1 MIQFKNSS
9 DGGETEHDKSPPW
22 SDGAAAT
29 IPSPETPPGPTRGHR
44 LSAPLCSK
52 CISMTA
58 TTNGLRDLFSP
69 GGYTHHN
76 VSNLKITGE
85 NGCAFCK
92 SVFKILSSG
101 KLRPAQDG
109 QRLPVALDERL
120 QTMIFAYCEGV
131 DRSSPNSPNAP
142 VLKLLKHIVV
152 RFINDGVTFPFLVP
166 VSGMSLSL
174 AAGGSVY
181 KDKILAFQAFTE
193 LSEHYYV
200 CEVEIAGESMEALS
214 DTFNNT
220 YQAVMSLCR
229 SKEEI

>member
-1 MIQFKNSS
+1 MIQLKNSS
-9 DGGETEHDKSPPW
+9 GGGETDDDESPPW
-22 SDGAAAT
+22 SDVAAAT
-29 IPSPETPPGPTRGHR
+29 IPAPETPPAPTRGQR

-58 TTNGLRDLFSP
+58 TANGLRDLFSP

-76 VSNLKITGE
+76 VSNLKATGE

-92 SVFKILSSG
+92 SIFKILSSG
-101 KLRPAQDG
+101 KLWSDQNG

-120 QTMIFAYCEGV
+120 QTRIYAYCEGV
-131 DRSSPNSPNAP
+131 DRSSPNCPNTP

-152 RFINDGVTFPFLVP
+152 RFIKDGVTFPLLVP

-181 KDKILAFQAFTE
+181 KDKILASR
-193 LSEHYYV
+193 LSQNYPNVMMYAKLKSPVSHL
-200 CEVEIAGESMEALS
+200 EALS

-229 SKEEI
+229 LK